1 MNCIGLFLRLQV
13 MCSNV
18 GGDYKYYIG
27 LLTRLHVLHRIVGEI
42 TSTAYDCWSDY
53 KYRVGLVVRLHVL
66 YRIVGVIKS
75 TL

>member
-42 TSTAYDCWSDY
+42 TST
-53 KYRVGLVVRLHVL
+53 V
-66 YRIVGVIKS
+66 
-75 TL
+75 